1 MSQLLEKALALEEK
15 SKWKNAAETY
25 LKAANEF
32 INTGKPESAKEPLL
46 KAIENAEKE
55 DIPSLLVEIIFVF
68 ESITSEEEKKKV
80 LVKAMKP
87 LNQLI
92 EEAEKKKRYDLLLD
106 FVDKKVIA
114 AKAIQKDVEE
124 AQTEKGKY
132 LQQVGLLIITSKKD
146 EDRKLG
152 NNYLKEASETLLEIN
167 NKEEKVQ
174 GEIEAFTLLLKE
186 GFLEEG
192 LLIFDGLIEY
202 CKVEG
207 LLEKATQAIKIVI
220 AQAQEILVG
229 KGSKKLIKA
238 VKEKLNE
245 ADPGGELLDLGIE
258 KGRAIGLN
266 ETIAEIAHVLSEHA
280 RLIYEKKKYDPAL
293 DVYNKALQLL
303 VEIGQKDLVL
313 KLADEIVKNANTL
326 LDIKGMYATG
336 LNYFACIHQVEKIDL
351 EYLGAFYQVKA
362 QNMFLRGKIEIAL
375 EDYKNSTKA
384 YLFGKL
390 IEKFTAIVDEIFAK
404 AVELITNNK
413 IELAIKYTESGNE
426 ILEGVQAFD
435 QLGTN
440 LTQISVELSKA
451 NQTKEAE
458 NFSIKAVENLIK
470 AGDVVGAAKSHKA
483 FGESL
488 LGLEHYESAIFRMI
502 EASKLYKSAKVEEEI
517 LGAITPLVIA
527 AKNKLN
533 EKNVELAKQLFN
545 GAAQCAQQKDPI
557 TETNI
562 VLEFADHAIF
572 NGYPELALEY
582 LAYATRVLGKNY
594 PDENKNIAS
603 KLLATGKR
611 LIISDQNFALGKNFI
626 ENGINTLVLLGESLD
641 ATNFLIE
648 HSQLLF
654 DNNQNDLA
662 KDLLV
667 QLTKIITSENNPDI
681 FAQKVS
687 FGAKI
692 LIDYKYIEDGIE
704 LFRKAVGS
712 YLSLGSNEPVIQ
724 IAFYCTEKAKRALSN
739 NEIIHAKHL
748 YITAIEFSSLVNLE
762 TQEQILYDATNVF
775 LDLGDLYAVKEFY
788 DFARNNLEG
797 EKDYLAKLGRLIIVQ
812 GGILRD
818 QKEMFDEASD
828 FIRNGITILNQVGLL
843 AEAGEAALAQGRLF
857 IEKGNYIFGEE
868 LIETGAQIFIQ
879 TNDSERSGDAFQA
892 LADVNIRRESWA
904 DALRQIQLSNKSYQK
919 ANILEKLANSILKT
933 AEIGAK
939 SLVSNPEGNRNF
951 ALSCFEIA
959 STIAQESQ
967 LIETTIDVLL
977 LEARAFASIKDHQ
990 TTYNLFLQSV
1000 SLLEQQD
1007 EKVKSPSI
1015 AEELSNY
1022 ATSFIMEEEI
1032 ELGLHIVDLSTG
1044 IYLRLSRPINASEVY
1059 MKSCNSLLKLN
1070 RIVEGVKLV
1079 LLASD
1084 TLMVANEFEQA
1095 AKILEEIAELLFDM
1109 KDFQNASIVTGQIV
1123 TVHQKTKNIEEQKKA
1138 IYKLVSKAQ
1147 EVIADGKIMDG
1158 EQLWE
1163 QVANYSVSTSLE
1175 FALEINGM
1183 RIESLRTAGM
1193 YNSMNNA
1200 FKQILPIL
1208 EENHE
1213 QMLEQ
1218 GNIIANIAGELYDK
1232 DELELSKG
1240 FIQTAIE
1247 YYRKSENHEHAKN
1260 LCLSM
1265 SHRFIEKG
1273 DEVNGIELIDHA
1285 ANIANEIV
1293 GSHEAAKIYLISG
1306 FILVELGHQKSGRLA
1321 IDKAI
1326 DIELQTKNMAGCNEL
1341 GEITLAKAIE
1351 LSQSDTEKANDI
1363 YALAVTIFE
1372 KAGAYTKAGETSSTI
1387 IGNYL
1392 SAGKA
1397 IEAVENA
1404 QKAVELYLKDK
1415 NIDHAVGTTKQ
1426 ILESARRFLEEN
1438 ELTKAVH
1445 ILEKG
1450 RLLVEK
1456 ISRFDLLSI
1465 IVSIYISA
1473 ANQFLPNRKSSIGIF
1488 FLNRA
1493 LDLAKSSPD
1502 PEEIKRIIDL
1512 SLKLAIEIISKKN
1525 SIAGAKVLEIVTNQD
1540 ISKKALLPYVSETY
1554 IEGIKITLDVEWNMI
1569 GKITRDAMQFFKATK
1584 QEEKIN
1590 QLISILTKRAN
1601 ADIMLNKPQLGFYFL
1616 DFAIRLARDAENQ
1629 KLLAL
1634 IGSESFEQLII
1645 LDKESDLDIRYK
1657 LLGYCYQM
1665 FQEVQNMDAI
1675 EKIGKE
1681 FVKLGSK
1688 DLINN
1693 MQSVR
1698 GYNALLTSRDI
1709 AVQTQNDTLMTTVV
1723 LALLDFAKQLSSNN
1737 PRTTQT
1743 TLEDIIEGLEAFEV
1757 PHSNRAEVDYK
1768 VIEVY
1773 IKSIMSFGEKESKS
1787 EKNYTLGKKIVE
1799 LCMRVLTLS
1808 KNQDAIEKEL
1818 IDTQRDFQKLFR
1830 RANKD
1835 AAYRLKHVALLLI
1848 DLRNSDV
1855 ANEVAETSFKTA
1867 QAQFEKKKYA
1877 DSISFLESSL
1887 KLNEKLSMATEL
1899 KNIGLFALSA
1909 GDRLVTEGKIPE
1921 SMTYYEIAVEAFD
1934 KANDDESSNRLV
1946 NRIFQTRE
1954 WDADVNIAYKCYKIA
1969 SNSAVRMRNF
1979 QKAHEIAN
1987 KCFNRG
1993 IAFIDQPRIPVNLST
2008 KFISL
2013 AGKIFED
2020 IGANKDAAN
2029 AYDNAILKFLRLM
2042 KTRKNVETVVIEL
2055 LTKTAVN
2062 RMAGCD
2068 MDSLETIFIRIMELA
2083 ELKKSKFTKT
2093 IARTLKLVNSSKV
2106 GAAWDLIASL
2116 PFISHGRLR
2125 KIMSSTK
2132 NRIIYDL
2139 SQKGTFDRTL
2149 FSTTDRSLPLSDYL
2163 LESLIIARKI
2173 EGQPINKD
2181 VFISLNKIQAIRS
2194 YFYSEYQLWGRIELD
2209 AITKEFNIQHNDAVS
2224 VVRREFLSSLYMG
2237 ILDNDQRT
2245 FYSTDRLKAEISLIL
2260 NRERKKAAI
2269 FDPMQVAN
2277 EMRIPPDII
2286 KEILREISCEEVVE
2300 NAIGS

>member
-1 MSQLLEKALALEEK
+1 MSQFVEKAVAFEEK

-32 INTGKPESAKEPLL
+32 IVSGKPESAKEPLL

-55 DIPSLLVEIIFVF
+55 DLPSLLVEIIFVF
-68 ESITSEEEKKKV
+68 NCITSDEEKKKI
-80 LVKAMKP
+80 LLKAIKP
-87 LNQLI
+87 LDQLI
-92 EEAEKKKRYDLLLD
+92 KDADNKKRYDVLLEL
-106 FVDKKVIA
+106 VDKKISASKV
-114 AKAIQKDVEE
+114 IQKDIEE
-124 AQTEKGKY
+124 AQIEKAMY
-132 LQQVGLLIITSKKD
+132 LQQIALLIITSNKI
-146 EDRKLG
+146 EERKLG
-152 NNYLKEASETLLEIN
+152 KTYLKEAAETLQEIG
-167 NKEEKVQ
+167 KLEEKVQ
-174 GEIEAFTLLLKE
+174 GEIDAFTLLLNE

-192 LLIFDGLIEY
+192 LLVFDGLIEY
-202 CKVEG
+202 CKANG
-207 LLEKATQAIKIVI
+207 LTEKATNAIKIII
-220 AQAQEILVG
+220 ALAQEILIG
-229 KGSKKLIKA
+229 KGSKKLIKE
-238 VKEKLNE
+238 VKEKLNQD
-245 ADPGGELLDLGIE
+245 DPGGELLELGIE
-258 KGRAIGLN
+258 KGRDIGLN
-266 ETIAEIAHVLSEHA
+266 ETIAEIAQILSEHA
-280 RLIYEKKKYDPAL
+280 KLLFEKKKYNPAL
-293 DVYNKALQLL
+293 EVYSKALKLL
-303 VEIGQKDLVL
+303 VEIQQRDSAL
-313 KLADEIVKNANTL
+313 KLADDITKNAYAL
-326 LDIKGMYATG
+326 LDIKGMFAVG
-336 LNYFACIHQVEKIDL
+336 LSYFESIHQIEKIDL
-351 EYLGAFYQVKA
+351 EYLGAFYQIKA
-362 QNMFLRGKIEIAL
+362 QNMFSKGRMEIAL

-390 IEKFTAIVDEIFAK
+390 AEKFTAIVDEIFNK
-404 AVELITNNK
+404 AVELITIKK
-413 IELAIKYTESGNE
+413 IELAVRYTESGNE
-426 ILEGVQAFD
+426 ILEGVKAFN

-440 LTQISVELSKA
+440 LTKISVELSKA
-451 NQTKEAE
+451 NQIKEAE

-470 AGDVVGAAKSHKA
+470 AGEIIGAAHSHKA

-488 LGLEHYESAIFRMI
+488 LGLEHYDSAIFRMI
-502 EASKLYKSAKVEEEI
+502 EAAKLYKSAKSDKEI

-533 EKNVELAKQLFN
+533 EKNVELAQQLFN
-545 GAAQCAQQKDPI
+545 GATQCAQQKDPI

-562 VLEFADHAIF
+562 VIEFADHAIF
-572 NGYPELALEY
+572 NGFPEIALEY
-582 LAYATRVLGKNY
+582 LAYATRVLGKNH
-594 PDENKNIAS
+594 PDENKDLAK
-603 KLLATGKR
+603 KLLEIGKR
-611 LIISDQNFALGKNFI
+611 LIISNQNYALGKSFI
-626 ENGINTLVLLGESLD
+626 EYGINTLVLLSESLD
-641 ATNFLIE
+641 ATNSLLE
-648 HSQLLF
+648 YSQLLF
-654 DNNQNDLA
+654 DNNQNVLA

-667 QLTKIITSENNPDI
+667 LITKIISSESNSDI

-692 LIDYKYIEDGIE
+692 LIDYNFIQEGIE
-704 LFRKAVGS
+704 LLRKAVGS

-724 IAFYCTEKAKRALSN
+724 IAFYCADKAKRAIEN
-739 NEIIHAKHL
+739 NEVIQAKHL
-748 YITAIEFSSLVNLE
+748 YITAMEFSSLINLE
-762 TQEQILYDATNVF
+762 TQDQILQDATTLF
-775 LDLGDLYAVKEFY
+775 LDLGDLYAVREFY

-797 EKDYLAKLGRLIIVQ
+797 EKDYLTKLGRLIIYQ

-818 QKEMFDEASD
+818 QKEMFEESSD
-828 FIRNGITILNQVGLL
+828 FIRNGITILNQVGMLS
-843 AEAGEAALAQGRLF
+843 EAGEAALAQGQLF
-857 IEKGNYIFGEE
+857 IEKGNFIFGEE

-879 TNDSERSGDAFQA
+879 TSDPERSGDAFQA

-904 DALRQIQLSNKSYQK
+904 DALRQIQLANKSYQH
-919 ANILEKLANSILKT
+919 ANLLEKLAIAIIKT
-933 AEIGAK
+933 ADIGSK
-939 SLVSNPEGNRNF
+939 SLISNPEGNRNF

-959 STIAQESQ
+959 LTIAQESQ
-967 LIETTIDVLL
+967 LIDAIIDIYLF
-977 LEARAFASIKDHQ
+977 EARAFALIKDHQ
-990 TTYNLFLQSV
+990 TTSNLFLQAV
-1000 SLLEQQD
+1000 NLLEQQD
-1007 EKVKSPSI
+1007 ETIKSPSI
-1015 AEELSNY
+1015 AEELSIY
-1022 ATSFIMEEEI
+1022 ANSFILEGEI

-1044 IYLRLSRPINASEVY
+1044 IFLRLSQPIKASEVY
-1059 MKSCNSLLKLN
+1059 MKSCNSLLKQN

-1095 AKILEEIAELLFDM
+1095 AKILEEIADLLFEM
-1109 KDFQNASIVTGQIV
+1109 KDYQNASIVTGQIV
-1123 TVHQKTKNIEEQKKA
+1123 TVHQKTRNIEEQKKA
-1138 IYKLVSKAQ
+1138 IYKLVGKVQ
-1147 EVIADGKIMDG
+1147 EVIADGKIMEG

-1163 QVANYSVSTSLE
+1163 QVANYSISTNLE
-1175 FALEINGM
+1175 YALEINGM
-1183 RIESLRTAGM
+1183 RIDSLRVAGM

-1200 FKQILPIL
+1200 FTQMLPIL
-1208 EENHE
+1208 EENFE
-1213 QMLEQ
+1213 QMLDQ
-1218 GNIIANIAGELYDK
+1218 GNKIANIAAELYDK
-1232 DELELSKG
+1232 DELELSKS

-1265 SHRFIEKG
+1265 SHRFISKG

-1285 ANIANEIV
+1285 ARIANEIE

-1306 FILVELGHQKSGRLA
+1306 FILVETGHQKSGKLA

-1326 DIELQTKNMAGCNEL
+1326 DIELQTKNMTGCNEL
-1341 GEITLAKAIE
+1341 GELTLAKATE
-1351 LSQSDTEKANDI
+1351 LAQSDLEKASDI

-1372 KAGAYTKAGETSSTI
+1372 KAGAYTKAGETSSI
-1387 IGNYL
+1387 IVGNHL
-1392 SAGKA
+1392 SVGNA
-1397 IEAVENA
+1397 IEAVESA
-1404 QKAVELYLKDK
+1404 QKAVELYIKDK
-1415 NIDHAVGTTKQ
+1415 NVEHAVGTTKQ

-1465 IVSIYISA
+1465 IVSIYLAA
-1473 ANQFLPNRKSSIGIF
+1473 ANQFLPNRKSSIGVF

-1493 LDLAKSSPD
+1493 LDLASSSPD
-1502 PEEIKRIIDL
+1502 PEEIKRIIDM

-1540 ISKKALLPYVSETY
+1540 ISKKALLPYVSEIY
-1554 IEGIKITLDVEWNMI
+1554 LEGTKITLDVEWNMI
-1569 GKITRDAMQFFKATK
+1569 GKITRDALQFFKANK
-1584 QEEKIN
+1584 QDENIN
-1590 QLISILTKRAN
+1590 HLISILTKRAN
-1601 ADIMLNKPQLGFYFL
+1601 ADIMLNKPQLGFFFL
-1616 DFAIRLARDAENQ
+1616 DFAIRLARDAEDPR
-1629 KLLAL
+1629 LLAL
-1634 IGSESFEQLII
+1634 IGSESFEQLLI
-1645 LDKESDLDIRYK
+1645 LDQESDLDIRYK
-1657 LLGYCYQM
+1657 LLGYCYQL
-1665 FQEVQNMDAI
+1665 FQEVQNMDAV
-1675 EKIGKE
+1675 EQVGKE
-1681 FVKLGSK
+1681 FIKLGSR

-1698 GYNALLTSRDI
+1698 GYDAILTSRDI

-1723 LALLDFAKQLSSNN
+1723 LAMLDFGKQLSVNN
-1737 PRTTQT
+1737 PRTTLT

-1757 PHSNRAEVDYK
+1757 PHSNRAELDYK
-1768 VIEVY
+1768 VLSDY
-1773 IKSIMSFGEKESKS
+1773 LKTIMAFGEKVSKTEDDYS
-1787 EKNYTLGKKIVE
+1787 LGKKIIE
-1799 LCMRVLTLS
+1799 LSMRIIVLT
-1808 KNQDAIEKEL
+1808 KNQAIIEREL
-1818 IDTQRDFQKLFR
+1818 IDTQKDFQKLYR
-1830 RANKD
+1830 RANED
-1835 AAYRLKHVALLLI
+1835 AAFRLRHTALLMI

-1855 ANEVAETSFKTA
+1855 ANEIAENSFKTA
-1867 QAQFEKKKYA
+1867 QAQFEKKRYE
-1877 DSISFLESSL
+1877 DSISFLDSSL

-1909 GDRLVTEGKIPE
+1909 GDRLVTEGKIE
-1921 SMTYYEIAVEAFD
+1921 DSMTYYDIAVEAFD

-1969 SNSAVRMRNF
+1969 SDSAVRVRNF

-2008 KFISL
+2008 KFITL

-2029 AYDNAILKFLRLM
+2029 AYDNAILKFLRLL

-2083 ELKKSKFTKT
+2083 ELKKSKYIKT
-2093 IARTLKLVNSSKV
+2093 IARTLKLINSSKV

-2149 FSTTDRSLPLSDYL
+2149 FSSTDRSLPLSDYL

-2209 AITKEFNIQHNDAVS
+2209 AITKEFSIQHNDAVS
-2224 VVRREFLSSLYMG
+2224 IVRREFLSSLYMG
-2237 ILDNDQRT
+2237 ILDNEQKT
-2245 FYSTDRLKAEISLIL
+2245 FYSSDRLKAEISLIL

-2286 KEILREISCEEVVE
+2286 KEVLREISCEEVVE
-2300 NAIGS
+2300 SAIGS